1 VLQDF
6 FVQLAQG
13 GDAESLAKDLDTKI
27 EDILNG

>member
-6 FVQLAQG
+6 FVQLASG
-13 GDAESLAKDLDTKI
+13 GDAATLAAELDTKI